1 MHHDPIAQVVVWI
14 ALVLVG
20 AKVMGAL
27 AQALKQ
33 PPVLGELLFGVL
45 LGNLD
50 LVGVTTFEPIRHD
63 PTMQM
68 LARLGI
74 IILLFEVGLESTV
87 SQMLRV
93 GVASVLVAAI
103 GVVTPF
109 ALGWAVS
116 ALVLPGAS
124 VYVHA
129 FIGATLTATS
139 VGITARVLQ
148 DLGRSQSREA
158 RIILGAAVIDDV
170 LGLVVLAVMGGIV
183 AAANAGT
190 SLSPMAIALVIGKA
204 TGFLVGALVI
214 GVLVSKRLFK
224 LASRLQTSGVLL
236 SVSLAFCFLLAFLAD
251 RVGLAPI
258 VGAFA
263 AGLILEDVHYA
274 DFVKRGEHELEELVK
289 PLSTA
294 LAPLFFVMMG
304 MDTNLTVF
312 GSVKVLK
319 LAGLLIV
326 AAVVGKLACAIPA
339 GRGTNRVAVAV
350 GMIPRGEVGLVFA
363 NQGLQL
369 TIAGTRLIDQ
379 DTFAAVVLMVIVTTF
394 VTPPLLRLVLGKASD
409 GDGDEA
415 AKAAAAK
422 VKPAPSA

>member
-14 ALVLVG
+14 AIVLVG
-20 AKVMGAL
+20 AKLMGAL

-50 LVGVTTFEPIRHD
+50 LLGITWFEPIRHD
-63 PTMQM
+63 ATMQM

-87 SQMLRV
+87 PQMLRV
-93 GVASVLVAAI
+93 GVASFLVAAI

-116 ALVLPGAS
+116 AMVLPSAS
-124 VYVHA
+124 AYVHA

-148 DLGRSQSREA
+148 DLGKSQSREA

-190 SLSPMAIALVIGKA
+190 SLSPLAIAAVIGKA

-214 GVLVSKRLFK
+214 GVLTSKRLFR
-224 LASRLQTSGVLL
+224 LASRLQTTGVLL
-236 SVSLAFCFLLAFLAD
+236 SVSLAFCFLLSFLAD
-251 RVGLAPI
+251 FVGLAPI

-263 AGLILEDVHYA
+263 AGLILEDVHYK
-274 DFVKRGEHELEELVK
+274 DFVRKGEHELEELVK

-294 LAPLFFVMMG
+294 LAPLFFVLMG
-304 MDTNLTVF
+304 MDTNLAVF
-312 GSVKVLK
+312 ASLKVLK

-326 AAVVGKLACAIPA
+326 AAVVGKLACALPA
-339 GRGTNRVAVAV
+339 GRGTKRIAVAV

-369 TIAGTRLIDQ
+369 TIAGVRLIDE
-379 DTFAAVVLMVIVTTF
+379 DTLAAVVLMVIVTTF
-394 VTPPLLRLVLGKASD
+394 ITPPLLRIVFGGGKPKD
-409 GDGDEA
+409 
-415 AKAAAAK
+415 AAA
-422 VKPAPSA
+422 PA